1 MATKPYAIFLI
12 LLTTLFT
19 SLAQLSYKAGAAT
32 LSFNI
37 LEIITNPYLII
48 GLTLYGIGAVLMV
61 IALKAGELSILYPI
75 IATSYI
81 WVSIFSVYLF
91 GEIMNLY
98 KWIGVIA
105 IILGVVFI
113 GLGSK
118 KDGLEYTEAV

>member
-19 SLAQLSYKAGAAT
+19 SLAQLSHKAGAAT

-81 WVSIFSVYLF
+81 WVRIFSVYLF